1 MNGLENF
8 EPFDDLEDW
17 SDNVE
22 LFMDAMA
29 KPTEN
34 ADALWELAKLKKG
47 KAKAPEQSSDSI
59 YDKPW
64 IKEPEGL
71 TPTQSWLHWMNENAL
86 RVEMGIPLLAHPKH
100 TYSKIGGL
108 TDSESEY
115 SSDPEEQ
122 LDDLIQYSKQVESN
136 SAKNL
141 KSDQDSLPNL
151 IIFATP
157 QGRTMHLRKPQDPN
171 ASPSQLADLPYQW
184 STPLDPSSG
193 KQDQEIQD
201 LCREIIR
208 IVVVEVETLRGITLR
223 FFRDANHEDFTIG
236 ILNFLVLLVR
246 ERV

>member
-8 EPFDDLEDW
+8 EPFDDLKEW
-17 SDNVE
+17 SDNIE

-29 KPTEN
+29 SSPKH

-71 TPTQSWLHWMNENAL
+71 TLTQSWLHWMNENAL
-86 RVEMGIPLLAHPKH
+86 HVEMGIPLLAHPKH

-108 TDSESEY
+108 THSESEY

-141 KSDQDSLPNL
+141 KSNQDSLPNL
-151 IIFATP
+151 IIYAMP
-157 QGRTMHLRKPQDPN
+157 QGQTVHLRKAQDPN
-171 ASPSQLADLPYQW
+171 ASAS
-184 STPLDPSSG
+184 
-193 KQDQEIQD
+193 
-201 LCREIIR
+201 
-208 IVVVEVETLRGITLR
+208 
-223 FFRDANHEDFTIG
+223 
-236 ILNFLVLLVR
+236 
-246 ERV
+246 